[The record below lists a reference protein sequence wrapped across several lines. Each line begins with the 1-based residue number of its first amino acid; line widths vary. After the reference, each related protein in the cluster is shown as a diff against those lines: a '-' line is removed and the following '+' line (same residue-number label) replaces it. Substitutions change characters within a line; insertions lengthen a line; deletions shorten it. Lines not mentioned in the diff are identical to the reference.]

1 MLYARMVTHM
11 PELQKKP
18 EPPPPLKESVVFG
31 LDLGQISDFTAPAVD
46 QVTEVPDANRAG
58 RVVRLHAIR
67 HLHRWHLGTAYPQI
81 VADVKALLAQV
92 PGSSLA
98 LDATGVGRAVV
109 DLFRAAQLPAAQLPA
124 ARLVPITITGGNEAT
139 RVDRGWH
146 VPKKDLVGSVQAALQ
161 ARRLRIAPA
170 LREAKTLTKEL
181 QTFRVKVCLATANE
195 SFEAWRERDHDDLV
209 LAVAMAVWLAGRPTI
224 VDVLRMNGWLS

>member
-1 MLYARMVTHM
+1 M
-11 PELQKKP
+11 PEVQKTP
-18 EPPPPLKESVVFG
+18 ESPPAKESVVFG
-31 LDLGQISDFTAPAVD
+31 LDLGQVSDFTALAVD

-67 HLHRWHLGTAYPQI
+67 HMHRWHLGTAYPSI
-81 VADVKALLAQV
+81 VAEVKNLLTRA

-109 DLFRAAQLPAAQLPA
+109 DLFRAAQLPPA
-124 ARLVPITITGGNEAT
+124 HLVPITITGGNEAT

-161 ARRLRIAPA
+161 ARRLKIAPA
-170 LREAKTLTKEL
+170 LREAKTLTREL
-181 QTFRVKVCLATANE
+181 QTFRVKVSLATANE

-209 LAVAMAVWLAGRPTI
+209 LAVAMAVWLAERP
-224 VDVLRMNGWLS
+224 LRQMWVG